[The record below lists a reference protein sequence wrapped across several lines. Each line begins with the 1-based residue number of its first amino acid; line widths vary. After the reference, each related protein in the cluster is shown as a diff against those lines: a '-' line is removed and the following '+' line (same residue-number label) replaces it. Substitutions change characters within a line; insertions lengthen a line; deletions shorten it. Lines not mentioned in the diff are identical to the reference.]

1 MIFNENI
8 YYKKLNI
15 YNSVCQSGLLT
26 LFVKWET
33 IFMSRKNAILMLLFA
48 GVLWSL
54 GGLLIKSIPWHP
66 LAISGLRGGI
76 AAIVIYA
83 FSKDRKIIITYEKLF
98 AACLYTLV
106 VTLFVVAN
114 KLTTAGNAILL
125 QYTAPVY
132 VALFGYMFL
141 GEKSTFIDWI
151 TIFILLGGLTLFFL
165 DDLSFDGYL
174 GNALAILSGMSFA
187 ALTIS
192 LRKQKNHNPSDSIL
206 LGNIL
211 TLIIGLPLIISET
224 SFNLHSIILILILGT
239 IQLGVPYIL
248 YTTAIK
254 HVTAL
259 DAIIFPVVEPI
270 LNPILVFFILGE
282 TLGPWAFLGG
292 ALVLGSVVLR
302 GLLKK

>member
-8 YYKKLNI
+8 YIKKLNI
-15 YNSVCQSGLLT
+15 YYSVCQSGLLT

-302 GLLKK
+302 GLLKA

>member
-1 MIFNENI
+1 M
-8 YYKKLNI
+8 
-15 YNSVCQSGLLT
+15 
-26 LFVKWET
+26 
-33 IFMSRKNAILMLLFA
+33 
-48 GVLWSL
+48 WSL

-66 LAISGLRGGI
+66 LAISGMRGGI

-83 FSKDRKIIITYEKLF
+83 FSKDKKIIITFDKIL
-98 AACLYTLV
+98 AACFYTLV
-106 VTLFVVAN
+106 VTLFVVSN

-141 GEKSTFIDWI
+141 GEKSTLIDWL
-151 TIFILLGGLTLFFL
+151 TIFIMLGGLALFFL

-192 LRKQKNHNPSDSIL
+192 LRKQKDNNPSDSIL

-211 TLIIGLPLIISET
+211 TLIIGLPVIISET
-224 SFNLHSIILILILGT
+224 SFNLHLVILILVLGI
-239 IQLGVPYIL
+239 IQLGVPYIF

-259 DAIIFPVVEPI
+259 DAIIFPIIEPI

-282 TLGPWAFLGG
+282 ALGPWAFLGG
-292 ALVLGSVVLR
+292 SLVLGSVVFR

>member
-8 YYKKLNI
+8 YNNKLNI
-15 YNSVCQSGLLT
+15 YYSVCQSGLLT

-98 AACLYTLV
+98 AACFYTLV

-192 LRKQKNHNPSDSIL
+192 LRKQKNHNPSDSVL

-211 TLIIGLPLIISET
+211 TLIIGLPLIMSET
-224 SFNLHSIILILILGT
+224 SFNLHSIILVLILGT

-259 DAIIFPVVEPI
+259 DAIIFPVIEPI

-292 ALVLGSVVLR
+292 ALVLGSVILR
-302 GLLKK
+302 GLLKA

>member
-1 MIFNENI
+1 MHNKILE
-8 YYKKLNI
+8 
-15 YNSVCQSGLLT
+15 
-26 LFVKWET
+26 
-33 IFMSRKNAILMLLFA
+33 RKNAIVLLLVA
-48 GVLWSL
+48 GAMWSL

-66 LAISGLRGGI
+66 LAISGMRGGI

-83 FSKDRKIIITYEKLF
+83 FSKDKKIIITFDKIL
-98 AACLYTLV
+98 AACFYTLV
-106 VTLFVVAN
+106 VTLFVISN

-151 TIFILLGGLTLFFL
+151 TILILLGGLTLFFL

-187 ALTIS
+187 ALTIT
-192 LRKQKNHNPSDSIL
+192 LRKQKDNNPSDSIL

-211 TLIIGLPLIISET
+211 TLIIGLPIILSET
-224 SFNLHSIILILILGT
+224 SFNLHSIILILILGI
-239 IQLGVPYIL
+239 IQLGVPYIF

-259 DAIIFPVVEPI
+259 DAIIFPIIEPI
-270 LNPILVFFILGE
+270 LNPVLVFFILGE
-282 TLGPWAFLGG
+282 ALGPWAFLGG
-292 ALVLGSVVLR
+292 SLVLGSVVFR

>member
-1 MIFNENI
+1 MHNKILE
-8 YYKKLNI
+8 
-15 YNSVCQSGLLT
+15 
-26 LFVKWET
+26 
-33 IFMSRKNAILMLLFA
+33 RKNAIVLLLIA
-48 GVLWSL
+48 GAMWSL

-66 LAISGLRGGI
+66 LAISGMRGGI

-83 FSKDRKIIITYEKLF
+83 FSKDKKIIITFDKIL
-98 AACLYTLV
+98 AACFYTLV
-106 VTLFVVAN
+106 VTLFVISN

-141 GEKSTFIDWI
+141 GERSTFIDWI
-151 TIFILLGGLTLFFL
+151 TILILLGGLTLFFL

-187 ALTIS
+187 ALTIT
-192 LRKQKNHNPSDSIL
+192 LRKQKDNNPSDSIL

-211 TLIIGLPLIISET
+211 TLIIGLPIIINET
-224 SFNLHSIILILILGT
+224 SFNLHSTILILVLGI
-239 IQLGVPYIL
+239 IQLGVPYIF

-259 DAIIFPVVEPI
+259 DAIIFPVIEPI

-282 TLGPWAFLGG
+282 ALGPWAFLGG
-292 ALVLGSVVLR
+292 SLVLGSVVLR
-302 GLLKK
+302 GLLKKQKRL

>member
-224 SFNLHSIILILILGT
+224 SFNLHSIILILILGI

>member
-1 MIFNENI
+1 VHNKILE
-8 YYKKLNI
+8 
-15 YNSVCQSGLLT
+15 
-26 LFVKWET
+26 
-33 IFMSRKNAILMLLFA
+33 RKNAIVLLLVA
-48 GVLWSL
+48 GAMWSL

-66 LAISGLRGGI
+66 LAISGMRGGI

-83 FSKDRKIIITYEKLF
+83 FSKDKKIIITFDKIL
-98 AACLYTLV
+98 AACFYTLV
-106 VTLFVVAN
+106 VTLFVVSN

-141 GEKSTFIDWI
+141 GEKSTFIDWV
-151 TIFILLGGLTLFFL
+151 TILILLVGLTLFFL

-174 GNALAILSGMSFA
+174 GNAIAILSGMSFA
-187 ALTIS
+187 ALTIT
-192 LRKQKNHNPSDSIL
+192 LRKQKDNNPSDSIL

-211 TLIIGLPLIISET
+211 TLMIGLPVIVSET
-224 SFNLHSIILILILGT
+224 SFNLHSIILVLVLGI
-239 IQLGVPYIL
+239 IQLGVPYIF

-259 DAIIFPVVEPI
+259 DAIIFPVIEPI

-282 TLGPWAFLGG
+282 ALGPWAFLGG
-292 ALVLGSVVLR
+292 SLVLGSVVFR

>member
-1 MIFNENI
+1 
-8 YYKKLNI
+8 
-15 YNSVCQSGLLT
+15 
-26 LFVKWET
+26 
-33 IFMSRKNAILMLLFA
+33 
-48 GVLWSL
+48 
-54 GGLLIKSIPWHP
+54 
-66 LAISGLRGGI
+66 
-76 AAIVIYA
+76 
-83 FSKDRKIIITYEKLF
+83 
-98 AACLYTLV
+98 LV
-106 VTLFVVAN
+106 VTLFVISN

-141 GEKSTFIDWI
+141 GEKSTLIDWL
-151 TIFILLGGLTLFFL
+151 TIIIMLGGLALFFL

-192 LRKQKNHNPSDSIL
+192 LRKQKDNNPSDSIL

-211 TLIIGLPLIISET
+211 TLIIGLPIIISET
-224 SFNLHSIILILILGT
+224 SFNLHSTILILVLGI
-239 IQLGVPYIL
+239 IQLGVPYIF

-259 DAIIFPVVEPI
+259 DAIIFPVIEPI

-282 TLGPWAFLGG
+282 ALGPWAFLGG
-292 ALVLGSVVLR
+292 SLVLGSVVFR
-302 GLLKK
+302 GILKK

>member
-1 MIFNENI
+1 ME
-8 YYKKLNI
+8 
-15 YNSVCQSGLLT
+15 
-26 LFVKWET
+26 
-33 IFMSRKNAILMLLFA
+33 RKNAIVLLLVA
-48 GVLWSL
+48 GAMWSL

-66 LAISGLRGGI
+66 LAISGMRGGI

-83 FSKDRKIIITYEKLF
+83 FSKDKKIIITFDKIL
-98 AACLYTLV
+98 AACFYTLV
-106 VTLFVVAN
+106 VTLFVVSN

-141 GEKSTFIDWI
+141 GEKSTLIDWL
-151 TIFILLGGLTLFFL
+151 TIFIMLGGLALFFL

-192 LRKQKNHNPSDSIL
+192 LRKQKDNNPSDSIL
-206 LGNIL
+206 IGNIL
-211 TLIIGLPLIISET
+211 TLIIGLPIIISET
-224 SFNLHSIILILILGT
+224 SFNLHSTILILVLGI
-239 IQLGVPYIL
+239 IQLGVPYIF

-259 DAIIFPVVEPI
+259 DAIIFPVIEPI

-282 TLGPWAFLGG
+282 ALGPWAFLGG
-292 ALVLGSVVLR
+292 SLVLGSVVFR
-302 GLLKK
+302 GILKK

>member
-1 MIFNENI
+1 MIFNKNI
-8 YYKKLNI
+8 FTKKLNI
-15 YNSVCQSGLLT
+15 YYSVCQSGLLT

-48 GVLWSL
+48 GALWSL

-76 AAIVIYA
+76 AAIVIYSY
-83 FSKDRKIIITYEKLF
+83 SKDRKIIITYEKLF
-98 AACLYTLV
+98 AACFYTLV

>member
-1 MIFNENI
+1 MHNKILE
-8 YYKKLNI
+8 KKYAI
-15 YNSVCQSGLLT
+15 ILL
-26 LFVKWET
+26 LV
-33 IFMSRKNAILMLLFA
+33 A
-48 GVLWSL
+48 GAMWSL

-66 LAISGLRGGI
+66 LAISGMRGGI

-83 FSKDRKIIITYEKLF
+83 FSKDKKIIITFDKIL
-98 AACLYTLV
+98 AACFYTLV
-106 VTLFVVAN
+106 VTLFVISN

-151 TIFILLGGLTLFFL
+151 TILILLGGLTLFFL

-174 GNALAILSGMSFA
+174 GNTLAILSGMSFA
-187 ALTIS
+187 ALTIT
-192 LRKQKNHNPSDSIL
+192 LRKQKDNNPSDSIL

-211 TLIIGLPLIISET
+211 TLIIGLPIIISDT
-224 SFNLHSIILILILGT
+224 SFNLHSIILILILGI
-239 IQLGVPYIL
+239 IQLGIPYIF

-259 DAIIFPVVEPI
+259 DAIIFPIIEPI

-282 TLGPWAFLGG
+282 ALGPWAFLGG
-292 ALVLGSVVLR
+292 LLVLGSVVFR

>member
-8 YYKKLNI
+8 YHKKLNI
-15 YNSVCQSGLLT
+15 YYSVCQSGLLT

-151 TIFILLGGLTLFFL
+151 TIFILLVGLTLFFL

>member
-8 YYKKLNI
+8 YHKKLNI

-33 IFMSRKNAILMLLFA
+33 IFMSRKNAILMLLCA

-83 FSKDRKIIITYEKLF
+83 FSKDWKIIITYEKLF

-224 SFNLHSIILILILGT
+224 SFNLHSIILILILGI

>member
-8 YYKKLNI
+8 YHKKLNI

-211 TLIIGLPLIISET
+211 TLIIGLPLIISEK

>member
-1 MIFNENI
+1 
-8 YYKKLNI
+8 
-15 YNSVCQSGLLT
+15 
-26 LFVKWET
+26 
-33 IFMSRKNAILMLLFA
+33 MSNKILERKNAIVLLLVA
-48 GVLWSL
+48 GAMWSL

-66 LAISGLRGGI
+66 LAISGMRGGI

-83 FSKDRKIIITYEKLF
+83 FSKDKKIIITFDKIL
-98 AACLYTLV
+98 AACFYTLV
-106 VTLFVVAN
+106 VTLFVVSN

-141 GEKSTFIDWI
+141 GEKSTFIDWV
-151 TIFILLGGLTLFFL
+151 TILILLGGLTLFFL

-174 GNALAILSGMSFA
+174 GNAIAILSGMSFA
-187 ALTIS
+187 ALTIT
-192 LRKQKNHNPSDSIL
+192 LRKQKDNNPSDSIL

-211 TLIIGLPLIISET
+211 TLMIGLPVIMSET
-224 SFNLHSIILILILGT
+224 SFNLHSIILILVLGI
-239 IQLGVPYIL
+239 IQLGVPYIF

-259 DAIIFPVVEPI
+259 DAIIFPVIEPI

-282 TLGPWAFLGG
+282 ALGPWAFLGG
-292 ALVLGSVVLR
+292 SLVLGSVVFR

>member
-8 YYKKLNI
+8 YIKKLNI
-15 YNSVCQSGLLT
+15 YYSVCQSGLLT

-83 FSKDRKIIITYEKLF
+83 FSKDRTIIITYEKLF

>member
-1 MIFNENI
+1 MHNKILE
-8 YYKKLNI
+8 
-15 YNSVCQSGLLT
+15 
-26 LFVKWET
+26 
-33 IFMSRKNAILMLLFA
+33 RKNAIALLLIA
-48 GVLWSL
+48 GAMWSF

-66 LAISGLRGGI
+66 LAISGMRGGI

-83 FSKDRKIIITYEKLF
+83 FSKDKKIIITFDKIF
-98 AACLYTLV
+98 AACFYTLV
-106 VTLFVVAN
+106 VTLFVVSN

-141 GEKSTFIDWI
+141 GEKSTLIDWL
-151 TIFILLGGLTLFFL
+151 TIFIMLGGLTLFFL

-187 ALTIS
+187 ALTIL
-192 LRKQKNHNPSDSIL
+192 LRKQKDNNPSDSIL

-211 TLIIGLPLIISET
+211 TLIIGLPIIISET
-224 SFNLHSIILILILGT
+224 PFNLHSTILILVLGI
-239 IQLGVPYIL
+239 IQLGVPYIF

-259 DAIIFPVVEPI
+259 DAIIFPVIEPI

-282 TLGPWAFLGG
+282 ALGPWAFLGG
-292 ALVLGSVVLR
+292 SLVLGSVVFR
-302 GLLKK
+302 GILKK

>member
-1 MIFNENI
+1 MHNKILE
-8 YYKKLNI
+8 KKYAI
-15 YNSVCQSGLLT
+15 ILL
-26 LFVKWET
+26 LV
-33 IFMSRKNAILMLLFA
+33 A
-48 GVLWSL
+48 GAMWSL

-66 LAISGLRGGI
+66 LAISGMRGGI

-83 FSKDRKIIITYEKLF
+83 FSKDKKIIITFDKIL
-98 AACLYTLV
+98 AACFYTLV
-106 VTLFVVAN
+106 VTLFVISN

-151 TIFILLGGLTLFFL
+151 TILILLGGLTLFFL

-174 GNALAILSGMSFA
+174 GNTLAILSGMSFA
-187 ALTIS
+187 ALTIT
-192 LRKQKNHNPSDSIL
+192 LRKQKDNNPSDSIL

-211 TLIIGLPLIISET
+211 TLIIGLPIIISET
-224 SFNLHSIILILILGT
+224 SFNLHSIILILILGI
-239 IQLGVPYIL
+239 IQLGIPYIF

-259 DAIIFPVVEPI
+259 DAIIFPIIEPI

-282 TLGPWAFLGG
+282 ALGPWAFLGG
-292 ALVLGSVVLR
+292 LLVLGSVVFR

>member
-1 MIFNENI
+1 M
-8 YYKKLNI
+8 
-15 YNSVCQSGLLT
+15 
-26 LFVKWET
+26 
-33 IFMSRKNAILMLLFA
+33 
-48 GVLWSL
+48 WSL

-66 LAISGLRGGI
+66 LAISGMRGGI

-83 FSKDRKIIITYEKLF
+83 FSKDKKIIITFDKIL
-98 AACLYTLV
+98 AACFYTLV
-106 VTLFVVAN
+106 VTLFVISN

-151 TIFILLGGLTLFFL
+151 TILILLGGLALFFL

-174 GNALAILSGMSFA
+174 GNVIAILSGMSFA
-187 ALTIS
+187 ALTIT
-192 LRKQKNHNPSDSIL
+192 LRKQKDNNPSDSIL

-211 TLIIGLPLIISET
+211 TLIIGLPIIISET
-224 SFNLHSIILILILGT
+224 SFNLHSIILILILGI
-239 IQLGVPYIL
+239 IQLGVPYIF

-259 DAIIFPVVEPI
+259 DAIIFPVIEPI
-270 LNPILVFFILGE
+270 LNPILVFLILGE
-282 TLGPWAFLGG
+282 ALGPWAFLGG
-292 ALVLGSVVLR
+292 SLVLGSVVFR

>member
-8 YYKKLNI
+8 YHKKLNI

>member
-1 MIFNENI
+1 VHNKILE
-8 YYKKLNI
+8 
-15 YNSVCQSGLLT
+15 
-26 LFVKWET
+26 
-33 IFMSRKNAILMLLFA
+33 RKNAIVLLLVA
-48 GVLWSL
+48 GAMWSL

-66 LAISGLRGGI
+66 LAISGMRGGI

-83 FSKDRKIIITYEKLF
+83 FSKDKKIIITFDKIL
-98 AACLYTLV
+98 AACFYTLV
-106 VTLFVVAN
+106 VTLFVISN

-141 GEKSTFIDWI
+141 GEKSTLIDWV
-151 TIFILLGGLTLFFL
+151 TILILLGGLTLFFL

-174 GNALAILSGMSFA
+174 GNAIAILSGMSFA
-187 ALTIS
+187 ALTIT
-192 LRKQKNHNPSDSIL
+192 LRKQKDNNPSDSIL

-211 TLIIGLPLIISET
+211 TLIIGLPLIVSGT
-224 SFNLHSIILILILGT
+224 SFNLHSIILILILGI
-239 IQLGVPYIL
+239 IQLGVPYIF

-259 DAIIFPVVEPI
+259 DAIIFPVIEPI

-282 TLGPWAFLGG
+282 ALGPWAFLGG
-292 ALVLGSVVLR
+292 SLVLGSVVFR

>member
-1 MIFNENI
+1 MHNKILE
-8 YYKKLNI
+8 
-15 YNSVCQSGLLT
+15 
-26 LFVKWET
+26 
-33 IFMSRKNAILMLLFA
+33 RKNAIVLLLVA
-48 GVLWSL
+48 GAMWSL

-66 LAISGLRGGI
+66 LAISGMRGGI

-83 FSKDRKIIITYEKLF
+83 FSKDKKIIITFDKIL
-98 AACLYTLV
+98 AACFYTLV
-106 VTLFVVAN
+106 VTLFVISN

-141 GEKSTFIDWI
+141 GEKSNLIDWI
-151 TIFILLGGLTLFFL
+151 TIFILLGGLALFFL

-174 GNALAILSGMSFA
+174 GNAFAILSGMSFA

-192 LRKQKNHNPSDSIL
+192 LRKQKDNNPSDSIL
-206 LGNIL
+206 LGNII
-211 TLIIGLPLIISET
+211 TLIIGLPIIISET
-224 SFNLHSIILILILGT
+224 SFNLHSTILILVLGI
-239 IQLGVPYIL
+239 IQLGVPYIF

-259 DAIIFPVVEPI
+259 DAIIFPVIEPI

-282 TLGPWAFLGG
+282 ALGPWAFLGG
-292 ALVLGSVVLR
+292 ALVLGSVVFR